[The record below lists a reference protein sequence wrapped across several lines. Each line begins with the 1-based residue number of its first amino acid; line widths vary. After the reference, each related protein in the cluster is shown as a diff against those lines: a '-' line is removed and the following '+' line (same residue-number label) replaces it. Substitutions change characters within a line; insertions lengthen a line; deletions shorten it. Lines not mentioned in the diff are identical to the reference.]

1 MATTAQS
8 ENVSSEAG
16 EVTRAL
22 DALRWA
28 ADVGT
33 NQPDALDHAPEPVS
47 AKVWRLLDVSVV
59 RGELD
64 RLLLGKHT
72 QEGLEA
78 LYIVRFLDAWLPEV
92 ASMVGLGDGEWR
104 HKDVWKHT
112 KQVVWQSKPRLAIRW
127 GALLHDI
134 GKPGTRRFEANGK
147 VSFIGHAE
155 LGAAM
160 FRKKVAD
167 RLGFEGELRERIHF
181 LILHH
186 LRPGQYDDTWTD
198 AAVRRFRKDMGDGLE
213 DLLALSRADITTKR
227 PERKKRILRQISD
240 LAEHIREI
248 DEIDSYVQPLPKGLG
263 KAIMD
268 SFGLPPSKRL
278 GEIRDE
284 LQALCDDGELEG
296 QQDFD
301 YYLEYLAKH
310 AADFDL
316 D

>member
-1 MATTAQS
+1 MMTEQTPS
-8 ENVSSEAG
+8 VSSEAAAQ
-16 EVTRAL
+16 AL
-22 DALRWA
+22 EALRWA

-33 NQPDALDHAPEPVS
+33 ERPDALQSAPEPVLP
-47 AKVWRLLDVSVV
+47 KVWRALSVAQV
-59 RGELD
+59 REEVD

-78 LYIVRFLDAWLPEV
+78 LYVIRFLDAWLPEV

-112 KQVVWQSKPRLAIRW
+112 KQVVWQSKPRLAVRW

-134 GKPGTRRFEANGK
+134 GKPGTRKFEPSGK

-198 AAVRRFRKDMGDGLE
+198 AAVRRFRNDMGHGLE

-227 PERKKRILRQISD
+227 PERKKRILQMITD
-240 LAEHIREI
+240 LAHHIREV
-248 DEIDSYVQPLPKGLG
+248 DEMDAYEQPLPKGLG
-263 KAIMD
+263 KAIMER
-268 SFGLPPSKRL
+268 FGIPPSKRL
-278 GEIRDE
+278 GEIRDD
-284 LQALCDDGELEG
+284 LQDLCDDGELKAN
-296 QQDFD
+296 QAFD
-301 YYLEYLAKH
+301 YYLDYLAEH
-310 AADFDL
+310 ADEFGL
-316 D
+316 

>member
-1 MATTAQS
+1 MATTQQT
-8 ENVSSEAG
+8 ESSCLAEA
-16 EVTRAL
+16 TRAL

-33 NQPDALDHAPEPVS
+33 KCPELLSESPEPVEPK
-47 AKVWRLLDVSVV
+47 AWRELSVSEV
-59 RGELD
+59 RLEVD
-64 RLLLGKHT
+64 RLLLGKYT

-78 LYIVRFLDAWLPEV
+78 LYQVRFLDAWLPEV

-134 GKPGTRRFEANGK
+134 GKPRTRKFEPNGK

-155 LGAAM
+155 LGASM
-160 FRKKVAD
+160 FRKKVAG

-181 LILHH
+181 LILYH

-198 AAVRRFRKDMGDGLE
+198 AAVRRFRNEMGDGLE

-227 PERKKRILRQISD
+227 PERKKRILKMIAD
-240 LAEHIREI
+240 LAQHIREL

-268 SFGLPPSKRL
+268 RFGIPPSKRL
-278 GEIRDE
+278 GEIRDD
-284 LQALCDDGELEG
+284 LQDLCDDGVLKG
-296 QQDFD
+296 QQDFE
-301 YYLEYLAKH
+301 YYLAYLAEN
-310 AADFDL
+310 AEEFGL
-316 D
+316 